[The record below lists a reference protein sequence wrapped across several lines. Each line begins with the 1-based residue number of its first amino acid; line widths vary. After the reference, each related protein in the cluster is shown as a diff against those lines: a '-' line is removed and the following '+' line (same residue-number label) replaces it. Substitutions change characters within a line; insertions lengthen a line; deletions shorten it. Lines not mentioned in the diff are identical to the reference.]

1 METLSI
7 RKTGAEGV
15 SKDRVELAMIQ
26 ALKDQ
31 LRELMKAK
39 KAEIE
44 KVEEL
49 ELYIKLQEEHYS
61 DRRTQHV
68 REKGEMNKRYEE

>member
-1 METLSI
+1 
-7 RKTGAEGV
+7 
-15 SKDRVELAMIQ
+15 MIQ